1 MYDDDML
8 FPSSMCREL
17 CSKTIQP
24 PFTAQRLL
32 GFGLKDPIYEVL
44 AFNMEDVRP
53 VENIRSIVKEMAKF
67 KEPKKKAHLKTVITR
82 VWRNINTDKEL
93 CKRLMQIEEHPL
105 QTASCNC
112 QGGQASL
119 KGGL

>member
-1 MYDDDML
+1 MYDDLL
-8 FPSSMCREL
+8 FPSPPMGREL

-32 GFGLKDPIYEVL
+32 GFCLKDPIYEVL

-53 VENIRSIVKEMAKF
+53 VENIGSIVKEMAKF
-67 KEPKKKAHLKTVITR
+67 KEPINKARLKTVITR

-93 CKRLMQIEEHPL
+93 CKRLMQIVEHPL